1 MTDRTFFLLG
11 SGEFEPWSHEV
22 EARLLRDASGDG
34 SVVILP
40 TASATEGDA
49 VFDRWARMGEK
60 HFAGAGVTA
69 AVLPVKRRED
79 AEREDLAVRVEAA
92 SMIYFSGGKPS
103 YLASVLDGTPLFAA
117 MSAMLERGGIY
128 AGCSAGAMV
137 ASRARDDGKG
147 PGSSWRFGL
156 GLVPHVSF
164 GVHWDRARKIPGLAW
179 WTTTRIPDDT
189 WFVGIDERTAITG
202 DGERWEV
209 TGLGRVSV
217 RRGHDTTSFDAGQRF
232 ETPA

>member
-1 MTDRTFFLLG
+1 
-11 SGEFEPWSHEV
+11 
-22 EARLLRDASGDG
+22 
-34 SVVILP
+34 
-40 TASATEGDA
+40 
-49 VFDRWARMGEK
+49 
-60 HFAGAGVTA
+60 
-69 AVLPVKRRED
+69 
-79 AEREDLAVRVEAA
+79 
-92 SMIYFSGGKPS
+92 
-103 YLASVLDGTPLFAA
+103 
-117 MSAMLERGGIY
+117 
-128 AGCSAGAMV
+128 MV